1 MRLVFFVEDSEHCET
16 AGLNI
21 KEEAKI
27 NHISEDEIIN
37 NIVDEFW
44 QFADSWELNC
54 HLADIELKVKEIREK
69 PDEKGI

>member
-1 MRLVFFVEDSEHCET
+1 MRLVFFVEDSEHQKT

-21 KEEAKI
+21 KEEAKS

-54 HLADIELKVKEIREK
+54 HLADIENKKEK
-69 PDEKGI
+69 KDEKGI

>member
-1 MRLVFFVEDSEHCET
+1 MRFVFFVEDSEHCET

-21 KEEAKI
+21 KKEAKL

-54 HLADIELKVKEIREK
+54 HLADIEEKKEKTNGKV
-69 PDEKGI
+69 

>member
-54 HLADIELKVKEIREK
+54 HLADIENKKEK
-69 PDEKGI
+69 KDEKGI

>member
-1 MRLVFFVEDSEHCET
+1 MRLVFFVEDDEHCET

-21 KEEAKI
+21 KKEAKL

-54 HLADIELKVKEIREK
+54 HLADIEEIKEK
-69 PDEKGI
+69 TDGKDN

>member
-1 MRLVFFVEDSEHCET
+1 MRFVFFVEDSEHCET

-21 KEEAKI
+21 KKEAKL

-54 HLADIELKVKEIREK
+54 HLADIEEKKEK
-69 PDEKGI
+69 TNGKM

>member
-21 KEEAKI
+21 KKEAKL

-54 HLADIELKVKEIREK
+54 HLADIEEKKEK
-69 PDEKGI
+69 TDEKE